1 MKILPLVIGLAAGSL
16 GGYLAGQNLGPKKDA
31 PTESKTQIIQLQE
44 QLKSSQAEIQKL
56 TEAKVSSPATP
67 AEGESK
73 PDINKLFNDA
83 KPLLKQL
90 TAGFEPQRQEMLER
104 MTEEQIKRMIAL
116 ANLTPEQQA
125 ALKQH
130 LLEFSEKEKAKW
142 QAMLDGGGNL
152 ADMMKMGR
160 GGPNPQKT
168 LDEWA
173 ATNLEGEQAKSYET
187 GRLAEKAKAITD
199 SANTQ
204 LERMNTSLNLD
215 ETQKDQMFHVL
226 VRTDKDYDPSMQMEG
241 VADPGGAAVPES
253 RDEAIA
259 AILNPEQNEKY
270 QAQQKERSRREGGFF
285 RALGLP
291 GPPQGQ

>member
-1 MKILPLVIGLAAGSL
+1 MKTLPLLIGLAVGSL
-16 GGYLAGQNLGPKKDA
+16 GGILAGQNLSAKKEIVA
-31 PTESKTQIIQLQE
+31 ETKTEIIHLQE
-44 QLKSSQAEIQKL
+44 QLKSSQAEVQKL
-56 TEAKVSSPATP
+56 SEAKTAGTAKPS
-67 AEGESK
+67 EGESK

-104 MTEEQIKRMIAL
+104 MTEEQIKRMVAL

-173 ATNLEGEQAKSYET
+173 TATLAGEQAKSYET
-187 GRLAEKAKAITD
+187 GRLAEKAKSITD

-204 LERMNTSLNLD
+204 IDRMNTSLNLD

-226 VRTDKDYDPSMQMEG
+226 VRTDKD
-241 VADPGGAAVPES
+241 
-253 RDEAIA
+253 
-259 AILNPEQNEKY
+259 
-270 QAQQKERSRREGGFF
+270 
-285 RALGLP
+285 
-291 GPPQGQ
+291 